1 MMTFDEYEVA
11 IKSECTLQGTI
22 TRPKAEGK
30 YAAVI
35 IIADLE
41 KLTVMEQSYR

>member
-22 TRPKAEGK
+22 TIPKLKGSMRLLSLSR
-30 YAAVI
+30 
-35 IIADLE
+35 DLE

>member
-35 IIADLE
+35 IIAIW
-41 KLTVMEQSYR
+41 RN